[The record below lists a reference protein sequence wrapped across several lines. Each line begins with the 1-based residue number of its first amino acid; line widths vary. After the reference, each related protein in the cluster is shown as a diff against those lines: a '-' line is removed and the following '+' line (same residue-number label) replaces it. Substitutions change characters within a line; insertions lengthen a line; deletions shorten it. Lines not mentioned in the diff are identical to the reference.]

1 MMNKRVA
8 VLVVAGALAL
18 PVSAN
23 AMEIAGKM
31 LEVYGKVHLSLD
43 SVKADA
49 AMGTVSNLSLASN
62 SSRLGFKGE
71 YGLSDD
77 LNALWQIESKVVY
90 DNGGKSGFATRN
102 TFFGLSGGFGRF
114 ELGYHDTAFKDI
126 RGGYFD
132 DFGDTAAD
140 ARDIMGSASD
150 HSYTMD
156 IRADNMLMYTSARA
170 NGVQF
175 NVQYSTAWS
184 GKTSQGQDNNKFDS
198 TSVSVTYKGDNLKA
212 GLAYQVQKNGV
223 GNDDVKGTRLGIKYR
238 LSPVLIGLMYEDTQ
252 GGTFA
257 PRMTR
262 KAYGV
267 NAAFKMDKNNT
278 IKLQYVKANASD
290 FGADGANQATIGI
303 DHKVAR
309 HTKVYALY
317 TQLKNDSNANYR
329 VKGGHDGD
337 VYTTRAGGKIDV
349 LSLGVVYTF

>member
-1 MMNKRVA
+1 MMNKSVA

-18 PVSAN
+18 PASVN

-31 LEVYGKVHLSLD
+31 LQVYGKVHLSLD

-49 AMGTVSNLSLASN
+49 ATGTVSNLSLASN
-62 SSRLGFKGE
+62 SSRLGFKGK

-77 LNALWQIESKVVY
+77 LSALWQIESKVVY

-102 TFFGLSGGFGRF
+102 TFFGLSGGFGTL

-140 ARDIMGSASD
+140 ARDIMGSASN
-150 HSYTMD
+150 HQYTMD
-156 IRADNMLMYTSARA
+156 IRADNMLMYTSARV

-175 NVQYSTAWS
+175 NAQYSTAWS
-184 GKTSQGQDNNKFDS
+184 GKTSQGQDNNKFGS

-212 GLAYQVQKNGV
+212 GLAYQVQKNGT
-223 GNDDVKGTRLGIKYR
+223 GKDDVRGVRLGVKYTM
-238 LSPVLIGLMYEDTQ
+238 SPMVIGLMYEDTR
-252 GGTFA
+252 GGTTYA
-257 PRMTR
+257 RMTR
-262 KAYGV
+262 KAYGI
-267 NAAFKMDKNNT
+267 NAAFRLDQVDT
-278 IKLQYVKANASD
+278 IKVQYVKAGASD
-290 FGADGANQATIGI
+290 LGADGANQATIGI

-329 VKGGHDGD
+329 IKGGHDGD
-337 VYTTRAGGKIDV
+337 VYTTVAGGKINV
-349 LSLGVVYTF
+349 LSLGVLYTF